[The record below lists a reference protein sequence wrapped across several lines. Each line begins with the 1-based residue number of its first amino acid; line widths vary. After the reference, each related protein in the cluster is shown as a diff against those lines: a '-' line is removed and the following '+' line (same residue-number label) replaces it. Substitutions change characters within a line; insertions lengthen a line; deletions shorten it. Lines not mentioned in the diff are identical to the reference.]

1 MSLMEADTFYSDT
14 YAVETMD
21 TIYSNDYPIYFENS
35 LNELVKFV
43 EQGNYSR
50 FFVLT
55 DENTGKYCLPLLK
68 EKFGSMADFDI
79 IEINAGEESK
89 DIDFCI
95 GVWKMLIDF
104 GADRQ
109 SLLINLGGGV
119 ISDLGGFVAST
130 FKRGIDFVHVP
141 TTLLSQVDASVGG
154 KTGIDIDS
162 IKNIIGTFTQPKA
175 VFIEYSFIKT
185 LPERQILSGL
195 AEMLKHGLIRDAS
208 YWNLLKNSDLK
219 KPAAELIY
227 LSIGI
232 KNKVVIED
240 PQERGLRKCLNFGH
254 TIGHAVE
261 TYSLIND
268 EDPLSHGE
276 AIAIGMICEAYLSYK
291 KTGLTESELA
301 EITEVLSGLYSKY
314 PLKESYNDAL
324 YDLMLKDKKNHKE
337 KINCTLLATIGQ
349 CSIDHICAKDELF
362 ESLAYYSNL

>member
-1 MSLMEADTFYSDT
+1 MSTIDTDT
-14 YAVETMD
+14 CTLDATMD
-21 TIYSNDYPIYFENS
+21 TIQSNNYNIYFDNS
-35 LNELVKFV
+35 LSELATFI
-43 EQGNYSR
+43 EQGRYSR

-55 DENTGKYCLPLLK
+55 DENTAKYCLPLLR
-68 EKFGSMADFDI
+68 ERLGNPDNFDI

-119 ISDLGGFVAST
+119 ISDLGGFAAST

-175 VFIEYSFIKT
+175 VFIEYEFLKT
-185 LPERQILSGL
+185 LPARQILSGT
-195 AEMLKHGLIRDAS
+195 AEMLKHGLICDAD
-208 YWNLLKNSDLK
+208 YWNLLKQSDLSSTT
-219 KPAAELIY
+219 AEMVY
-227 LSIGI
+227 KSVVI
-232 KNKVVIED
+232 KNKVVLED
-240 PQERGLRKCLNFGH
+240 PHEKNIRKSLNFGH

-261 TYSLIND
+261 TWSLIND
-268 EDPLSHGE
+268 TDSLSHGE

-291 KTGLTESELA
+291 KIGLSSDELTEITQTLTNLYPRYELKM
-301 EITEVLSGLYSKY
+301 EHSDTLLEY
-314 PLKESYNDAL
+314 
-324 YDLMLKDKKNHKE
+324 MLKDKKNQNG
-337 KINCTLLATIGQ
+337 KINCTLLSAIGQ
-349 CSIDHICAKDELF
+349 FNIDNICTNDELL
-362 ESLAYYSNL
+362 EGLNYYANL